1 MAQRTQYF
9 KIKGKWNEVYAAGST
24 AGLAVQRTGE
34 EADPSSPLYKK
45 PEYDINSIPTYSE
58 DQVLSLLESTAS
70 MRQQEG
76 KAVFNNQTGIGPA
89 QINLTTFKP
98 GDIYKGP
105 LTTTATQVTPGSQTP
120 QGKAD
125 LAAQEEHNKA
135 YWANEAA
142 LSASSLPPLSSY
154 VQFDTANGPAYF
166 QQGASGLTPLAP
178 GSSEL
183 QQLKAGTLK
192 ATTSSVSDIG
202 RSLNF
207 APITPYNSQT
217 TSISSPISNSSL
229 TPTASTNYATPTP
242 TTPFD
247 ISSLIDSL
255 FKPTKGEERET
266 ALSERLQK
274 INTQLSGKAA
284 DTFAAE
290 EAAGIPQIIKTQ
302 NDLTAQLQVL
312 KNESEALKL
321 EAEGIPIDIQQQSE
335 GRGRTTGG
343 VAPLTASAQRANTL
357 KQLGLASQALTVASL
372 LEATNGNLVNAQYMA
387 ERAIQQ
393 KYGPLEAEYEAQLR
407 NLQLVQNS
415 PEYKL
420 ADKERAAQIEMVISL
435 QMDAIQEQKN
445 SALTVQKIAI
455 EAASTGQVPA
465 TVLEQIRKAT
475 DPIQAAQLAA
485 PYLQQAEEQWSD
497 PYYLGGDLVQ
507 TNLETNLTRLAV
519 NVAARRDGVDYYP
532 TFPPTS
538 SPSPSSSSLLQ
549 TGGTK
554 SVDFG
559 AIKFDSV
566 NVPTSTKVQRT
577 TQTAKNKNYTAA
589 NIPDAVRNDLM
600 QNIKRGVSRE
610 ALFNGFPDVSTDH
623 INSLYNQ
630 LVPKSDVSARIDS
643 FFK

>member
-9 KIKGKWNEVYAAGST
+9 KIKGKGDEVYAAGST
-24 AGLAVQRTGE
+24 AGLAVQRTGA
-34 EADPSSPLYKK
+34 EADPTSSLYKK

-120 QGKAD
+120 RGKAD
-125 LAAQEEHNKA
+125 LAAQEEHNEA

-229 TPTASTNYATPTP
+229 TPTASTNYAIPTP
-242 TTPFD
+242 TTPSD

-255 FKPTKGEERET
+255 FKPTKGEEKET

-290 EAAGIPQIIKTQ
+290 EA
-302 NDLTAQLQVL
+302 
-312 KNESEALKL
+312 
-321 EAEGIPIDIQQQSE
+321 
-335 GRGRTTGG
+335 
-343 VAPLTASAQRANTL
+343 
-357 KQLGLASQALTVASL
+357 
-372 LEATNGNLVNAQYMA
+372 
-387 ERAIQQ
+387 
-393 KYGPLEAEYEAQLR
+393 
-407 NLQLVQNS
+407 
-415 PEYKL
+415 
-420 ADKERAAQIEMVISL
+420 
-435 QMDAIQEQKN
+435 
-445 SALTVQKIAI
+445 
-455 EAASTGQVPA
+455 
-465 TVLEQIRKAT
+465 
-475 DPIQAAQLAA
+475 
-485 PYLQQAEEQWSD
+485 
-497 PYYLGGDLVQ
+497 
-507 TNLETNLTRLAV
+507 
-519 NVAARRDGVDYYP
+519 
-532 TFPPTS
+532 
-538 SPSPSSSSLLQ
+538 
-549 TGGTK
+549 
-554 SVDFG
+554 
-559 AIKFDSV
+559 
-566 NVPTSTKVQRT
+566 
-577 TQTAKNKNYTAA
+577 
-589 NIPDAVRNDLM
+589 
-600 QNIKRGVSRE
+600 
-610 ALFNGFPDVSTDH
+610 
-623 INSLYNQ
+623 
-630 LVPKSDVSARIDS
+630 
-643 FFK
+643 